1 MSEQTTEPLK
11 PKGRFFSL
19 RLKIWLGFT
28 LIFIPV
34 FIASYAWFYNYTK
47 ARVFQTI
54 TDDLI
59 QTLHG
64 ALAGMDKEG
73 FVQLYE
79 EESANN
85 PMCPPEIPTAD
96 TLPEQNGYYPE
107 DNPLYLQHVNW
118 LRAVQ
123 FTKLKEDPYGDPTKE
138 TVRLYTYIKGPDAG
152 EVIAIGSTGYF
163 REERGGFRFCQRYT
177 PSLNEDGTPSTRIY
191 EGLSQRAD
199 SWEPYTDRFGTWITT
214 YAPIITEEGQVVG
227 AIGIDIT
234 ASYVQE
240 VADEILRQGVIAFAV
255 TFIIVFLLV
264 YWLAGFLTRPI
275 IGLAGA
281 AKKIGEGDYDQ
292 EITSDD
298 SGLKDEIDTL
308 TDVFKVMVDKVAQRE
323 QSLRARVQ
331 QLEIMIDKSKLTK
344 QVSEIVESEFF
355 QDLKS
360 KVQTMRDRFG
370 KEE

>member
-1 MSEQTTEPLK
+1 MTEQKTEPIK
-11 PKGRFFSL
+11 PRGRFFSL

-28 LIFIPV
+28 LIFIPI
-34 FIASYAWFYNYTK
+34 FIGSYVWFYNYTK
-47 ARVFQTI
+47 DRVFRTI
-54 TDDLI
+54 TDDLV
-59 QTLHG
+59 QTVHG

-85 PMCPPEIPTAD
+85 AMCLPEKPTAD
-96 TLPEQNGYYPE
+96 TPPEQNGYYPE
-107 DNPLYLQHVNW
+107 DNPLYAAHENW

-123 FTKLKEDPYGDPTKE
+123 FTELKEDPMGDPTKE
-138 TVRLYTYIKGPDAG
+138 TTRLYTYIKGPDEG
-152 EVIAIGSTGYF
+152 EVVAIGSTGYF
-163 REERGGFRFCQRYT
+163 RNPRGGFRFCQRYT
-177 PSLNEDGTPSTRIY
+177 STSSRIY
-191 EGLSQRAD
+191 DGLAGRVD
-199 SWEPYTDRFGTWITT
+199 SWTPYTDTYGTWITT
-214 YAPIITEEGQVVG
+214 YAPIINDSGEVVG
-227 AIGIDIT
+227 AIGVDIQ
-234 ASYVQE
+234 ASYVDE
-240 VADEILRQGVIAFAV
+240 VTAEILQQGLIAFAI
-255 TFIIVFLLV
+255 TFVIVFLLV

-281 AKKIGEGDYDQ
+281 AKKIGEGDYNQ
-292 EITSDD
+292 EIDVSED
-298 SGLKDEIDTL
+298 GNLKDEIDTL

-360 KVQTMRDRFG
+360 KVRTMRDRFT
-370 KEE
+370 KDE

>member
-1 MSEQTTEPLK
+1 MSEQKTEPLK
-11 PKGRFFSL
+11 PSGRFFSL

-34 FIASYAWFYNYTK
+34 FIGSYIWFYNYTK
-47 ARVFQTI
+47 DRVFQTI

-64 ALAGMDKEG
+64 ALTGMDKEG

-79 EESANN
+79 EESTNN
-85 PMCPPEIPTAD
+85 PMCLPEKPTAD
-96 TLPEQNGYYPE
+96 TPPEQNGYYPE
-107 DNPLYLQHVNW
+107 ENPLYIAHENW
-118 LRAVQ
+118 LRAIQ
-123 FTKLKEDPYGDPTKE
+123 FTELKENPFGDPTKE
-138 TVRLYTYIKGPDAG
+138 TMRLYTYIKGPDEG
-152 EVIAIGSTGYF
+152 EVVAIGSTGYF
-163 REERGGFRFCQRYT
+163 RETRGGFRFCQRYT
-177 PSLNEDGTPSTRIY
+177 STSTRIY
-191 EGLSQRAD
+191 EGLTQRVD
-199 SWEPYTDRFGTWITT
+199 SWEPYTDSFGTWITT
-214 YAPIITEEGQVVG
+214 YAPIINDDGTVVG

-234 ASYVQE
+234 ASYIKE
-240 VADEILRQGVIAFAV
+240 VTDEILRQGIIAFVITFAV
-255 TFIIVFLLV
+255 IFLLV
-264 YWLAGFLTRPI
+264 YWLSGFLTRPI

-281 AKKIGEGDYDQ
+281 AKKIGEGNYDQ
-292 EITSDD
+292 EIG
-298 SGLKDEIDTL
+298 SGESNVKDEIDTL

-344 QVSEIVESEFF
+344 QVTEIVESEFF

-360 KVQTMRDRFG
+360 KVQNMRDRFG